1 MRGHSSKR
9 QIVISRTVT
18 KRAMPPQ
25 RRHLRGASGQSMI
38 EYTLIAVLVVTA
50 IAAAIVL
57 TGPAVGNIFSNTV
70 YNVMGQ
76 NSAPYPTYSSNQIV
90 NQYGTAM
97 AKTLVPYTFQTNTP
111 AAPTCNPNNTG
122 GTPGLFR
129 TSTPGNYI
137 QC

>member
-9 QIVISRTVT
+9 QIVISKTFT
-18 KRAMPPQ
+18 KRAMPP
-25 RRHLRGASGQSMI
+25 RRTPRGASGQSMI

-70 YNVMGQ
+70 YNVMQ
-76 NSAPYPTYSSNQIV
+76 QTSNPYPTLSSNQIV

-111 AAPTCNPNNTG
+111 AAPTCVP
-122 GTPGLFR
+122 TPGGRPPGQFA
-129 TSTPGNYI
+129 TSTPGVYV